1 MLLVDFYSYKNFLP
15 MPLTFGHR
23 KEEKKREIVVTKFS
37 QIPKRIFKNVGKHIL
52 AKYC

>member
-15 MPLTFGHR
+15 MPLTLLIIGR
-23 KEEKKREIVVTKFS
+23 KKKEKSDYKVS
-37 QIPKRIFKNVGKHIL
+37 QIPKRIQGIVGKHIL